1 VANLENAIRLA
12 VRAHQDQVDKA
23 GEPYILHPLRVMLS
37 LNSDSERIVG
47 VLHDVIEDSTY
58 TLIDL
63 QKMGYSSEILNALD
77 YLTKRANEPYEQFI
91 ERIKGNPIAR
101 RVKKS
106 DLEDNMDIRR
116 IARLTAKDFERLRR
130 YREAW
135 SKL

>member
-1 VANLENAIRLA
+1 MANLENAIRLA

-77 YLTKRANEPYEQFI
+77 YLTK
-91 ERIKGNPIAR
+91 
-101 RVKKS
+101 
-106 DLEDNMDIRR
+106 
-116 IARLTAKDFERLRR
+116 
-130 YREAW
+130 
-135 SKL
+135 